1 MPRIRKVF
9 LLNNRSFTKLSLKED
24 EFILTV
30 REFKYVTF
38 SKTVYR
44 PNTLSCVDSGVS
56 GCLFSTHPMS
66 GNCTAFS
73 PEFCPYSEHKRYV
86 QVKCNPDEKKYI
98 HWKDVLLVIFLGK
111 LITFLF
117 IWLSCTARLK
127 TLLKNTDKLPQGNIT
142 VLKKE
147 LLCSHLKSALDSHCC
162 SNHTIHNQQNES
174 HASR

>member
-1 MPRIRKVF
+1 MSHTEDAEGVPRIRKVF

-86 QVKCNPDEKKYI
+86 QVKCNPEEKKIHPLKRCSSGHFLRKTNYI
-98 HWKDVLLVIFLGK
+98 FVHLTIMHCTFKDAAQEHRQIATG
-111 LITFLF
+111 
-117 IWLSCTARLK
+117 
-127 TLLKNTDKLPQGNIT
+127 
-142 VLKKE
+142 
-147 LLCSHLKSALDSHCC
+147 
-162 SNHTIHNQQNES
+162 
-174 HASR
+174 